1 MIKEMLS
8 PVGVGDFAVG
18 FSIGK
23 KGEGWYFSHGGGNW
37 GFRCILVAHKVK
49 GYGLVVMTNSDNGGV
64 VMNKIRERIE
74 KAYRYDSMDK
84 PVSR

>member
-18 FSIGK
+18 FAITKEGQ
-23 KGEGWYFSHGGGNW
+23 GWYFNHGGGNW
-37 GFRCILVAHKVK
+37 GYSCLLVAHKVK
-49 GYGLVVMTNSDNGGV
+49 GYGFAIMTNSNSGDSLFPEF
-64 VMNKIRERIE
+64 RERIAR
-74 KAYRYDSMDK
+74 AYGWDSLDK